1 MFLFFRSCAAA
12 LFSFLFLIETS
23 SAQEKLS
30 LQQALD
36 AALANNPDVL
46 SAQKEIAITASRI
59 LQAGRFANPE
69 LTFMFNETP
78 TSFSFGNAGEKDIGL
93 SQTLEFPGKRG
104 ARIKVAS
111 HDKAIAELAL
121 RRTRTVVASQVKRA
135 YYQALLADEVIDN
148 LQFTLGLL
156 EDFLKTVTERYQTG
170 ASRYLDV
177 IRTKVEL
184 TRLRND
190 AVEAQRDY
198 QLQLAELNVLLGRA
212 DETEAQLADSLA
224 YQPFPISQDAAL
236 ALYEKQS
243 AFLQIAEREA
253 SRSQAVLRLAQK
265 SYLPDFNL
273 GLALQ
278 NRATAPNSSSS
289 FFGFGLGV
297 SVPLWFWQAPRG
309 ETQEAHALVD
319 LGTLRLEAARR
330 LVRQK
335 ILSAHRVASVAD
347 QQVRVFETSL
357 LQDAED
363 ELRAGIAAYQN
374 NQIDALNL
382 FDIYRTYRATK
393 IEYARALYNYL
404 AALAELEA
412 AGEVFE

>member
-1 MFLFFRSCAAA
+1 MFPFFRSCAAM
-12 LFSFLFLIETS
+12 LFLFLFFS
-23 SAQEKLS
+23 ANGRAQEKLS
-30 LQQALD
+30 LQQAL
-36 AALANNPDVL
+36 ALAQSNNPDVL
-46 SAQKEIAITASRI
+46 AAEMEIAAAAGRI
-59 LQAGRFANPE
+59 LQAGRITNPE
-69 LTFMFNETP
+69 LTIMRNETP
-78 TSFSFGNAGEKDIGL
+78 ARFALGEAGEKDIGL
-93 SQTLEFPGKRG
+93 SQALEFPGKRG

-111 HDKAIAELAL
+111 HDKALAESAL
-121 RRTRTVVASQVKRA
+121 SRTRTVVAARVKRV
-135 YYQALLADEVIDN
+135 YYRALLAREVIVH

-177 IRTKVEL
+177 LRTKVEL

-212 DETEAQLADSLA
+212 GETATQLADSLV
-224 YQPFPISQDAAL
+224 YQPLPISQDSAV
-236 ALYEKQS
+236 ALYEKNS
-243 AFLQIAEREA
+243 AFLQIAEREM

-278 NRATAPNSSSS
+278 NRATAPNRSSS
-289 FFGFGLGV
+289 FFGFELGV

-319 LGTLRLEAARR
+319 LGKLRLEAARR

-335 ILSAHRVASVAD
+335 ILSAHRVASVAE
-347 QQVRVFETSL
+347 QQVRVFETAL
-357 LQDAED
+357 LQDTDD

-412 AGEVFE
+412 VGEVFE